1 MLSPTTFREPFQP
14 NIRVMRS
21 LERIA
26 LITATAAYAGYLVKQ
41 AIKTRADR
49 LYRLAAGES
58 PYERT
63 HPKPRRVR
71 LS

>member
-1 MLSPTTFREPFQP
+1 
-14 NIRVMRS
+14 MRS

-26 LITATAAYAGYLVKQ
+26 LITATVAYAGYLIKQ

-49 LYRLAAGES
+49 VYRLAAGES
-58 PYERT
+58 PYERA